1 MTAIRAM
8 KLGKATGVSEV
19 AAEHLAASGMVGI

>member
-1 MTAIRAM
+1 MTAIKAM

-19 AAEHLAASGMVGI
+19 AAEHSGEWYGRD